1 MAKAIDVAKF
11 FIELVNNNPNED
23 LMTNLRLNKLLYFA
37 QAASFKKL
45 GYALIDES
53 FEAWQFGPVL
63 PEVYEIYKHFGRNG
77 IQSEP
82 FDRSKLS
89 RKEQL
94 YLIDVLRTYNT
105 ISTSAL
111 VKMSH
116 ESDGPWR
123 KTYKINTHKIID
135 NEIIE
140 DYFKDKDIVEDFKPL
155 FANSQFVGHR
165 DTADDVLVLPKDMD
179 YAE

>member
-45 GYALIDES
+45 GYPLIEES

-63 PEVYEIYKHFGRNG
+63 PEVYETYKHFGRNG

-82 FDRSKLS
+82 FDRSKLN

-94 YLIDVLRTYNT
+94 FLIDVLRTYNA

-116 ESDGPWR
+116 ESDGPWS
-123 KTYKINTHKIID
+123 KSYKFNKH
-135 NEIIE
+135 EIIANE
-140 DYFKDKDIVEDFKPL
+140 AIKSYFKDKNIVEDFKPV
-155 FANSQFVGHR
+155 FAKSQFIGHR
-165 DTADDVLVLPKDMD
+165 DTIDDVLILPKDMD